1 MLKQLLCITTLFVFG
16 LIVQLIRY
24 WPSSN
29 LEVVFCDVGQGDSIL
44 IKYGFWQMLI
54 DTGPN
59 DQVLECL
66 RQNMP
71 FWDKSLEVLLI
82 THTDTDHIGGC
93 ADVLS
98 NYQIDKLFLADTA
111 TSESYK
117 NMLREL
123 LSKKSQQTKIKSAF
137 WGQLVSFTS
146 GGELYFLGPDEG
158 RLPMINSSAN
168 SFSETLLSDAALLE
182 SQYKDDLNERSI
194 ILLLKYQDFD
204 FLLMGDAS
212 CANELALL
220 ERGVIKNVEG
230 LKVGHHGS
238 KTSTDANF
246 LKQAQPETAVISCGY
261 NNKFGHPSFEVMQ
274 ALHQHQVK
282 ILRTDELGTI
292 KLITNG
298 KVYWI
303 SDHKNNK

>member
-1 MLKQLLCITTLFVFG
+1 MFKQLTCITTLFVFG
-16 LIVQLIRY
+16 LIVQLTRY

-29 LEVVFCDVGQGDSIL
+29 LELVFCDVGQGDSIL

-98 NYQIDKLFLADTA
+98 NFQINELFIADTA

-117 NMLREL
+117 NVLKEL

-137 WGQLVSFTS
+137 LGQQISFTS
-146 GGELYFLGPDEG
+146 GGELLFLGPDEG
-158 RLPMINSSAN
+158 RLPMVNSDAN
-168 SFSETLLSDAALLE
+168 SFSETLLSDAKLLE
-182 SQYKDDLNERSI
+182 PQEMDDPNERSI
-194 ILLLKYQDFD
+194 ILLLMYHDFD

-212 CANELALL
+212 WKNELALL
-220 ERGVIKNVEG
+220 ERGLIKNVEG

-238 KTSTDANF
+238 KTSTNADF
-246 LKQAQPETAVISCGY
+246 LKQLQPETAVISCGY
-261 NNKFGHPSFEVMQ
+261 NNKFGHPSLEVMQ
-274 ALHQHQVK
+274 ILNQHQVQ

-298 KVYWI
+298 SIYWI
-303 SDHKNNK
+303 SDN